1 MIITFLVLALVSA
14 ETIKLGD
21 FHSYSTNPS
30 IDLSKLNSF
39 QDIFKYVQLPTQG
52 NSVSG
57 GSNLLAGTGNL
68 LKGDYNQLIG
78 NSNALIGSQNGVKGS
93 NNAAAGS

>member
-1 MIITFLVLALVSA
+1 MIITVLVLTFASA

-21 FHSYSTNPS
+21 LHIYATNPS

-39 QDIFKYVQLPTQG
+39 QDIFKQIQLPTQG
-52 NSVSG
+52 NYVSG
-57 GSNLLAGTGNL
+57 ASNLLAGSGNL

-78 NSNALIGSQNGVKGS
+78 NQNGLIGSRNGVKGS
-93 NNAAAGS
+93 HNAAAGN